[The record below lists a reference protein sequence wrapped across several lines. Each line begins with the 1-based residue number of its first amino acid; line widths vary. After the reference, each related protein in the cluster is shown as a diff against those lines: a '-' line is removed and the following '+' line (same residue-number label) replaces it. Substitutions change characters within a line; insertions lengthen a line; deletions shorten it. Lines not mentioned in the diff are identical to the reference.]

1 MVFYKNAKETWLKGY
16 GVIKHK
22 AETIKRIEE
31 LEEYLT
37 KEKIKGDG
45 FDLYSLLHAAD
56 LIASEALWLVVH
68 QTYAKNIYTDG
79 RPLKHEDFKA
89 DPQGHVGGALNM
101 VPAYV
106 GYLIANAITGQTR
119 AWVMEQGHAVAAIDA
134 VNMLADNMHDAHKKR
149 YGLTDKG
156 LSAFAQDFYSYKI
169 TKDGAPESP
178 LGSHVNPHTGGGHM
192 EGGYLGF
199 VGLQYPHMPL
209 PGESLVAFLSDGA
222 FEEQRGADWTPRWW
236 RAEDSG
242 LIAPIMIANGRRI
255 DQRTTMIQD
264 GGIPWFEKHLKL
276 HGFDPIVFDGRDPA
290 AFIWTIIEQERRLKT
305 NAAKI
310 HNIENYDIEIP
321 YGIAVAPKGA
331 GFYNEGTNYAH
342 NLPLV
347 DNPHKSEVA
356 LERFNSHVAKLFVPL
371 NDITQAVKL
380 LKGHD
385 KSNRVQEKENP
396 VANRDVELKHKP
408 DLPFIAIDSSLRGSD
423 RRESDVAIHLTKKS
437 KNGLPRSY
445 SQGVVATR
453 NDDISP
459 MDAIDEGFLQ
469 TVLANKDLRPR
480 IGNPDEMSSNRMDD
494 TLAALKFRVVQA
506 EQGAPES
513 TLGKVITALNEEA
526 ISAAA
531 FGNKGGINI
540 VVTYEAFGSK
550 MFGQCRQ
557 EVIFSRHQ
565 TETGKPAKWLSV
577 PIVLT
582 SNTWEN
588 SKNEL
593 SHQDPSLAESMF
605 CEYSDISRVVF
616 PADYNSAMATIK
628 DVYNT
633 QGQVWSVVVPKQ
645 KSPVIFSKKE
655 AENLQEDG
663 GCNIAWAGF
672 EHEKAI
678 FAIIAIGSYQLVE
691 ALKASARLKEK
702 NIPHIVSYIIEPGK
716 FRSARDK
723 WEEAHNAPRK
733 IWDIVLPKN
742 IKQALLATHTRPE
755 VIAGALMPLFKGV
768 NLKISGFINRGG
780 TLSVAG
786 MLFVNK
792 CSWLHMVGNSSE
804 MLGIDIKKMLSAKEI
819 NVLEGKDTP
828 DGFV

>member
-1 MVFYKNAKETWLKGY
+1 MVVYKNAKEKWLKGY

-22 AETIKRIEE
+22 AETVRRIEE
-31 LEEYLT
+31 LEEYLK
-37 KEKIKGDG
+37 KENITGDG
-45 FDLYSLLHAAD
+45 FDLYSTLHAAD
-56 LIASEALWLVVH
+56 LITSTALWMVVH

-79 RPLKHEDFKA
+79 RILKHEDFKA

-106 GYLIANAITGQTR
+106 GYLAANAISGNTR

-134 VNMLADNMHDAHKKR
+134 INLLVDNTLDAHKKR
-149 YGLTDKG
+149 YSISDKG

-169 TKDGAPESP
+169 TKNGAPESA

-209 PGESLVAFLSDGA
+209 QGESLVAFLSDGA

-242 LIAPIMIANGRRI
+242 LVAPIMIANGRRI

-290 AFIWTIIEQERRLKT
+290 AFIWTIIEQERRLKS
-305 NAAKI
+305 NVGKI

-347 DNPHKSEVA
+347 ENPHKSSVA
-356 LERFNSHVAKLFVPL
+356 LERFNAHVKDLFVPL
-371 NDITQAVKL
+371 DEINEASKIFTA
-380 LKGHD
+380 HN
-385 KSNRVQEKENP
+385 KSGRVQEKDTAI
-396 VANRDVELKHKP
+396 ANRDVKLKKQA
-408 DLPFIAIDSSLRGSD
+408 DLAYIEIMSLRGEE
-423 RRESDVAIHLTKKS
+423 RSDVEEAIHLS
-437 KNGLPRSY
+437 KNKKTGLPRRS
-445 SQGVVATR
+445 SQEVAAPR
-453 NDDISP
+453 NDELVSP
-459 MDAIDEGFLQ
+459 MDAIDDGFLQ
-469 TVLANKDLRPR
+469 IVTENPHLRPR
-480 IGNPDEMSSNRMDD
+480 VGNPDEMSSNRMDD

-550 MFGQCRQ
+550 MFGQARQ
-557 EVIFSRHQ
+557 EVIFSRHKK
-565 TETGKPAKWLSV
+565 ELGNPAKWLSV

-593 SHQDPSLAESMF
+593 SHQDPSMAESMF
-605 CEYSDISRVVF
+605 SEFSDISRVMF
-616 PADYNSAMATIK
+616 PGDYNSAMATIK
-628 DVYNT
+628 SVYNSH
-633 QGQVWSVVVPKQ
+633 GQVWSVVVPKQ
-645 KSPVIFSKKE
+645 KTSSIFTKKE
-655 AENLQEDG
+655 AELLLENG
-663 GCNIAWAGF
+663 GCVVESAGY
-672 EHEKAI
+672 EHKDAE
-678 FAIIAIGSYQLVE
+678 FAILAIGAYQLVE
-691 ALKASARLKEK
+691 ALKASERLREK
-702 NIPHIVSYIIEPGK
+702 KVPHIISYIVEPGK
-716 FRSARDK
+716 FRNDRDE
-723 WEEAHNAPRK
+723 WEAAHNAPRK
-733 IWDIVLPKN
+733 IWKEILPDNIDHVL
-742 IKQALLATHTRPE
+742 LSTHTRPE
-755 VIAGALMPLFKGV
+755 VIVGALAPFLSGR
-768 NLKISGFINRGG
+768 NLMTSGFINRGG
-780 TLSVAG
+780 TLSVLG

-792 CSWLHMVGNSSE
+792 CSWLHMVGNCAK
-804 MLGIDIKKMLSAKEI
+804 MLEIDIKSLLSSHEVK
-819 NVLEGKDTP
+819 VLEGRETP
-828 DGFV
+828 DAFV

>member
-1 MVFYKNAKETWLKGY
+1 MVFYKNAQEKWQNGY

-22 AETIKRIEE
+22 SETIKRIEA
-31 LEEYLT
+31 LEEYI
-37 KEKIKGDG
+37 KQEGIKGDG

-68 QTYAKNIYTDG
+68 QTYAKNLYTDG
-79 RPLKHEDFKA
+79 RTLKHEDFKS

-106 GYLIANAITGQTR
+106 GYLAANVITGNTR

-134 VNMLADNMHDAHKKR
+134 VNLLVDNMHSSHKKR

-156 LSAFAQDFYSYKI
+156 LSKFAQDFYSYKI
-169 TKDGAPESP
+169 TKDGAPDSP
-178 LGSHVNPHTGGGHM
+178 LGSHVNPHTGGGYM

-242 LIAPIMIANGRRI
+242 LVAPIMIANGRRI

-290 AFIWTIIEQERRLKT
+290 AFIWTIIEQEIRLKR
-305 NAAKI
+305 NVGKI
-310 HNIENYDIEIP
+310 QNIDNYDIEIP

-347 DNPHKSEVA
+347 ENPSKSVVA
-356 LERFNSHVAKLFVPL
+356 LERFNAHVEKLFVPL
-371 NDITQAVKL
+371 EKL
-380 LKGHD
+380 QEATKLFAGHK
-385 KSNRVQEKENP
+385 KSKRVQEKDNP
-396 VANRDVELKHKP
+396 LANRNIKLNTHP
-408 DLPFIAIDSSLRGSD
+408 DLSYMSLGSD
-423 RRESDVAIHLTKKS
+423 REF
-437 KNGLPRSY
+437 
-445 SQGVVATR
+445 R
-453 NDDISP
+453 NLELISP

-469 TVLANKDLRPR
+469 TTLCNKNLRPR
-480 IGNPDEMSSNRMDD
+480 VGNPDEMSSNRMDD

-506 EQGAPES
+506 EQGAPEA
-513 TLGKVITALNEEA
+513 TLGNVITALNEEA

-540 VVTYEAFGSK
+540 IVTYEAFGSK
-550 MFGQCRQ
+550 MFGQARQ

-565 TETGKPAKWLSV
+565 KELGKPASWLSV

-593 SHQDPSLAESMF
+593 SHQDPSMAESMF
-605 CEYSDISRVVF
+605 SEYSDISRVVF

-628 DVYNT
+628 SVYNSH
-633 QGQVWSVVVPKQ
+633 GQVWSVVVPKQ
-645 KSPVIFSKKE
+645 KTPAIFTHKE
-655 AENLQEDG
+655 AEALVKNG
-663 GCNIAWAGF
+663 GCTLAFAGF
-672 EHEKAI
+672 NEKKAK
-678 FAIIAIGSYQLVE
+678 FAILAVGSYQLSE
-691 ALKASARLKEK
+691 ALKASARLKERK
-702 NIPHIVSYIIEPGK
+702 IPHIVSYLLEPGK
-716 FRSARDK
+716 FRSTRDE
-723 WEEAHNAPRK
+723 WEKEHNASKK
-733 IWDIVLPKN
+733 IWDSVLPKN
-742 IKQALLATHTRPE
+742 IEHVLLATHTRPE
-755 VIAGALMPLFKGV
+755 VITGAISPLLSGR
-768 NLKISGFINRGG
+768 NLVLSGFINRGG

-792 CSWLHMVGNSSE
+792 CSWLHMLGNAS
-804 MLGIDIKKMLSAKEI
+804 KMLELNIKQILSPTELK
-819 NVLEGKDTP
+819 VLDGKVAP

>member
-1 MVFYKNAKETWLKGY
+1 MVSYKNAKEKWLKGY

-22 AETIKRIEE
+22 AETVKRVEA
-31 LEEYLT
+31 LEEYIK
-37 KEKIKGDG
+37 KEGLKGDG
-45 FDLYSLLHAAD
+45 FDLYSVLHAAD
-56 LIASEALWLVVH
+56 LIASTALWMVVH

-79 RPLKHEDFKA
+79 RTLKHSDFKE

-101 VPAYV
+101 VPAYA
-106 GYLIANAITGQTR
+106 GYLAANVISGNSR

-134 VNMLADNMHDAHKKR
+134 INLLVDNMNSTHKKR
-149 YGLTDKG
+149 YGFSDKG

-169 TKDGAPESP
+169 TKDGHAESP

-242 LIAPIMIANGRRI
+242 LVAPIMIANGRRI

-264 GGIPWFEKHLKL
+264 GGVPWFEKHLKL

-290 AFIWTIIEQERRLKT
+290 AFAWTIIEQEMRLKE
-305 NAAKI
+305 NAGKV
-310 HNIENYDIEIP
+310 HNIDNYEIEIP
-321 YGIAVAPKGA
+321 YGVAVAPKGA

-347 DNPHKSEVA
+347 ENPHKSDVA
-356 LERFNSHVAKLFVPL
+356 LERFNSHVEKLFVPVEE
-371 NDITQAVKL
+371 IKEAVKIFTGHKASGRVREKDNPL
-380 LKGHD
+380 ASRNVKLK
-385 KSNRVQEKENP
+385 K
-396 VANRDVELKHKP
+396 KP
-408 DLPFIAIDSSLRGSD
+408 DLPYMGIGERTSVKSL
-423 RRESDVAIHLTKKS
+423 ES
-437 KNGLPRSY
+437 
-445 SQGVVATR
+445 
-453 NDDISP
+453 ISP

-469 TVLANKDLRPR
+469 TSLVNKALRPR
-480 IGNPDEMSSNRMDD
+480 VGNPDEMSSNRMDD
-494 TLAALKFRVVQA
+494 TLAAMKFRVVQA

-513 TLGKVITALNEEA
+513 TLGNVITALNEEA

-550 MFGQCRQ
+550 MFGQARQ
-557 EVIFSRHQ
+557 EVIFARHQ
-565 TETGKPAKWLSV
+565 KELGKPAKWLSV

-593 SHQDPSLAESMF
+593 SHQDPSMAESMF
-605 CEYSDISRVVF
+605 SEYSDISRVVF

-628 DVYNT
+628 EVYNV
-633 QGQVWSVVVPKQ
+633 QGQVWSVVVAKQ
-645 KSPVIFSKKE
+645 KTPAIFTQKE
-655 AENLQEDG
+655 SEELMEKG
-663 GCNIAWAGF
+663 GLIVQWAGY
-672 EHEKAI
+672 EHKKAK
-678 FAIIAIGSYQLVE
+678 FAIIAIGGYQLIE
-691 ALKASARLKEK
+691 ALKASERLKEK
-702 NIPHIVSYIIEPGK
+702 HVPHIVSYIIEPGK
-716 FRSARDK
+716 FRSPRDE
-723 WEEAHNAPRK
+723 WESEHNADK
-733 IWDIVLPKN
+733 KTFEAVLPKN
-742 IKQALLATHTRPE
+742 IEHILLVTHTRPE
-755 VIAGALMPLFKGV
+755 VIAGSLTPLFSGR
-768 NLKISGFINRGG
+768 NLSISGFINRGG
-780 TLSVAG
+780 TLSVQG

-792 CSWLHMVGNSSE
+792 CSWLHMVQNAAK
-804 MLGIDIKKMLSAKEI
+804 MLKLDIKKILTPVEYK
-819 NVLEGKDTP
+819 VVEGKVEP
-828 DGFV
+828 SGI